1 MAEFGKRLR
10 YLHELKGIDRKDL
23 ITTYP
28 VIGEKDNNV
37 VLIHKF
43 EETNE
48 GIGRVWINKEQYFDG
63 VPLEAWNMI
72 IAGYQPLEKW
82 LKDRKDKHL
91 TSDEI
96 IHYQKMIVALVKT
109 IRTQEKIDEIIEL

>member
-1 MAEFGKRLR
+1 MAK
-10 YLHELKGIDRKDL
+10 
-23 ITTYP
+23 
-28 VIGEKDNNV
+28 KDNNV

-63 VPLEAWNMI
+63 VPSEAWNMI
-72 IAGYQPLEKW
+72 IAGYKSLEKW

-91 TSDEI
+91 TGDEI
-96 IHYQKMIVALVKT
+96 IHFQKMVVALVET
-109 IRTQEKIDEIIEL
+109 IRIQEEIDEIIEL